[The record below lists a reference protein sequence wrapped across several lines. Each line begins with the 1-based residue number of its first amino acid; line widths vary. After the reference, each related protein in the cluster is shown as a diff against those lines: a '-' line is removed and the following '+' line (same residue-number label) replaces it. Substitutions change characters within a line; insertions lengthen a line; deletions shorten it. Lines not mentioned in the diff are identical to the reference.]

1 MKYCI
6 TALVLILSLSCR
18 QRDDSGESSLTVM
31 TFNIRLDTPA
41 DGDNAWPYRKEM
53 VASMIRFHRAD
64 VAGLQEVLH
73 HQVIQLDSLLQDYAR
88 IGTGRDDG
96 DRKGEYS
103 PIFYNK
109 EKLECLLNGQFWLS
123 ENPDTPGI
131 GWDAAC
137 PRIVTWGKFRIRHN
151 KKTFYHFNTHF
162 DHVGQTARRE
172 SARLIKRKIKEIAG
186 DVPIVLTGNF
196 NFLPSSEPYQ
206 ILTDQEEGMH
216 LTDGY
221 LVSRAPPHGP
231 DGSWSGFQMAGV
243 PGQRIDYIFVSAGGS
258 VLRYGILSESWSG
271 KFPSDHL
278 PVLADIEFH

>member
-6 TALVLILSLSCR
+6 TALVLIFSLSCR

-41 DGDNAWPYRKEM
+41 DGENAWPYRKEM

-96 DRKGEYS
+96 VRKGEYS

-137 PRIVTWGKFRIRHN
+137 PRIVTWGKFRSRHN

-172 SARLIKRKIKEIAG
+172 SARLIKRKIQEIAG
-186 DVPIVLTGNF
+186 DAPIVLTGDF
-196 NFLPSSEPYQ
+196 NFLPSSEPYR
-206 ILTDQEEGMH
+206 ILTDPEEGMH
-216 LTDGY
+216 LNDGY
-221 LVSRAPPHGP
+221 LVSREPPHGP
-231 DGSWSGFQMAGV
+231 DGTWSGFQMAGV

-278 PVLADIEFH
+278 PFLADIEFH

>member
-18 QRDDSGESSLTVM
+18 QRHDAGESSLTVM

-53 VASMIRFHRAD
+53 AASMVRFHRAD

-73 HQVIQLDSLLQDYAR
+73 HQVTQLDSLLQDYAR

-96 DRKGEYS
+96 ARNGEYS

-109 EKLECLLNGQFWLS
+109 EKLECLQNGQFWLS
-123 ENPDTPGI
+123 ENPGTPGI

-137 PRIVTWGKFRIRHN
+137 PRIVTWGKFRNRHN
-151 KKTFYHFNTHF
+151 RKTFYHFNTHF

-172 SARLIKRKIKEIAG
+172 SARLIKRKIQEIAG
-186 DVPIVLTGNF
+186 DAPVVSYRRFQFPP
-196 NFLPSSEPYQ
+196 FLGALPDPDRSGRRHASERRISGQSGTPAR
-206 ILTDQEEGMH
+206 TRR
-216 LTDGY
+216 Y
-221 LVSRAPPHGP
+221 LERVSYGRETRAK
-231 DGSWSGFQMAGV
+231 D
-243 PGQRIDYIFVSAGGS
+243 
-258 VLRYGILSESWSG
+258 
-271 KFPSDHL
+271 
-278 PVLADIEFH
+278 

>member
-18 QRDDSGESSLTVM
+18 QRHESGESSLTVM
-31 TFNIRLDTPA
+31 SFNIRLDTPS

-64 VAGLQEVLH
+64 VAGMQEVLH
-73 HQVIQLDSLLQDYAR
+73 HQVTQLDSLLHDYDW

-96 DRKGEYS
+96 AREGEYS

-131 GWDAAC
+131 GWDAAY
-137 PRIVTWGKFRIRHN
+137 PRIVTWGKFRNRHN
-151 KKTFYHFNTHF
+151 RKTFYHFNTHF
-162 DHVGQTARRE
+162 DHLGQTARKE
-172 SARLIKRKIKEIAG
+172 SARLIKRKIQEIAG
-186 DVPIVLTGNF
+186 DAPVVLTGDF
-196 NFLPSSEPYQ
+196 NSLPSSEPYR
-206 ILTDQEEGMH
+206 ILTDLEEDLH
-216 LTDGY
+216 LTDAY
-221 LVSRAPPHGP
+221 LACSEPPHGP
-231 DGSWSGFQMAGV
+231 DGSWSGFHIAGE
-243 PGQRIDYIFVSAGGS
+243 PGQRIDYIFVSAG
-258 VLRYGILSESWSG
+258 VPILRYGILSDSWSG

-278 PVLADIEFH
+278 PVLADIKFH